1 MIVINVLVHGIIISV
16 ISVYVPQCGLDD
28 REKNDSYD
36 SLANVIRK
44 LRGIKLVITGDFNG
58 NPKITK
64 KTMRT
69 SMGGYGYG
77 FRSKKGERILEF
89 CATMNMTVGNTLFT
103 ERASHLVTDESGLL
117 KTQVDCLVRRSQKE
131 VFERYTSLT

>member
-1 MIVINVLVHGIIISV
+1 MIVIHVLVHGIIISV

-69 SMGGYGYG
+69 SMGAMVMVLG
-77 FRSKKGERILEF
+77 
-89 CATMNMTVGNTLFT
+89 ATMNMTVGNTLFT
-103 ERASHLVTDESGLL
+103 ERANHLVTDESGLL

-131 VFERYTSLT
+131 VFERYTSLTW

>member
-44 LRGIKLVITGDFNG
+44 LGGIKLVITREFNG
-58 NPKITK
+58 HPKITK

-69 SMGGYGYG
+69 TSMGAMVMVLGARKGKG
-77 FRSKKGERILEF
+77 FLSFVQL
-89 CATMNMTVGNTLFT
+89 
-103 ERASHLVTDESGLL
+103 
-117 KTQVDCLVRRSQKE
+117 
-131 VFERYTSLT
+131 

>member
-69 SMGGYGYG
+69 SMGAMVMVLGARKGKG
-77 FRSKKGERILEF
+77 FLSFVQLW
-89 CATMNMTVGNTLFT
+89 TW
-103 ERASHLVTDESGLL
+103 
-117 KTQVDCLVRRSQKE
+117 Q
-131 VFERYTSLT
+131 